1 MKQTLSKILLALTV
15 LALSGCGS
23 EPVKGLQRVF
33 EGIAQSANPSKGA
46 PELAT
51 GIQKYEDGKYAE
63 AVSRLNAALAE
74 GLSASEEVTAH
85 KYLAFIHCVSRR
97 EKQCRGEFRK
107 ALDKDPAFQLEAAE
121 AGHPIWGPVFRSIKD
136 RG

>member
-1 MKQTLSKILLALTV
+1 MKPSISRTLLLLIV
-15 LALSGCGS
+15 LALGGCSS

-33 EGIAQSANPSKGA
+33 QDIAQAVQPSKGA

-51 GIQKYEDGKYAE
+51 GIQKYEDGKYGE

-107 ALDKDPAFQLEAAE
+107 ALDKDPGFQLEAAE
-121 AGHPIWGPVFRSIKD
+121 AGHPIWGPVFRSVKD